1 MKEMPIIL
9 KWVKIVKVQP
19 FIGLTNWLEIKHT
32 SFQDEN
38 VFSSGVGSF

>member
-19 FIGLTNWLEIKHT
+19 FIGLTNPLEIIHT

-38 VFSSGVGSF
+38 VFSSGAGSF